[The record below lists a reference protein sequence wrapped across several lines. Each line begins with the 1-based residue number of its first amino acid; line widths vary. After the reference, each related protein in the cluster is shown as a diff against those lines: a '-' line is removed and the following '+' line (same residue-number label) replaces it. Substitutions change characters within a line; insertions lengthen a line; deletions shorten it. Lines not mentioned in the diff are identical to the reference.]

1 MANNRIFYACQA
13 VAIVPSG
20 VTPAAAHIAKGVQ
33 SVGINTNFSL
43 EQAFEL
49 GQVEIY
55 ENSEEI
61 AEVEVTIEKLIDG
74 RKGLYS
80 LAVGASPAAAGVVDA
95 SAVKSDVYLAIYDDT
110 ASSVASTAAKS
121 VVWCS
126 GMYVSSCSWTYP
138 VDGNATTSVTLVGN
152 DKYWNNGAVASSA
165 KATYIND
172 TGTGG
177 MWVNN
182 LATAIDGTDTPAS
195 GLQRRHAGVRVEI
208 DMQSPAAAVLSTN
221 LPLEVIRQA
230 PAASISSAEASKQSA
245 VDAHLQNISVSADFG
260 RENILELGRFG
271 PYYKYATFPFEITS
285 EFEVIATSG
294 DLINVSGDAQNLTDQ
309 VITIADN
316 AGTFLNLGSKNK
328 LTSVSYSGGDT
339 GGGNA
344 SITYS
349 YSTFNDL
356 KVVESATVDS

>member
-138 VDGNATTSVTLVGN
+138 VDGNATTSITLVGN
-152 DKYWNNGAVASSA
+152 DKYWNNANIADSA
-165 KATYIND
+165 KKAYIND

-195 GLQRRHAGVRVEI
+195 GLQRRYAGVRVQI
-208 DMQSPAAAVLSTN
+208 DPTSPAAADLSTN
-221 LPLEVIRQA
+221 LPAEVVRQA
-230 PAASISSAEASKQSA
+230 PAASIDQAGNKQDA

-294 DLINVSGDAQNLTDQ
+294 DLISVSGNAQNLTDQ

-316 AGTFLNLGSKNK
+316 AGTFLNLGTKNK

>member
-13 VAIVPSG
+13 VAIVPTG
-20 VTPAAAHIAKGVQ
+20 VTPGAAHIAKGVK

-95 SAVKSDVYLAIYDDT
+95 SAVKSDVYLAIYYDT

-138 VDGNATTSVTLVGN
+138 VDGNATTSITLVGN
-152 DKYWNNGAVASSA
+152 DKYWNNASVASSA
-165 KATYIND
+165 KKTYVND
-172 TGTGG
+172 TGSAG

-195 GLQRRHAGVRVEI
+195 GLQRRYAGVRVEI
-208 DMQSPAAAVLSTN
+208 DPVSPAAADLSTN
-221 LPLEVIRQA
+221 LPAEVVRQA
-230 PAASISSAEASKQSA
+230 PATSITGSAKTSA

-316 AGTFLNLGSKNK
+316 AGTFLNLGTKNK
-328 LTSVSYSGGDT
+328 LT
-339 GGGNA
+339 
-344 SITYS
+344 
-349 YSTFNDL
+349 
-356 KVVESATVDS
+356 

>member
-13 VAIVPSG
+13 VAIVPTG
-20 VTPAAAHIAKGVQ
+20 VTPGAAHIAKGVQ

-80 LAVGASPAAAGVVDA
+80 LAVGASSAAAGVVDA

-138 VDGNATTSVTLVGN
+138 VDGNATTSITLVGN
-152 DKYWNNGAVASSA
+152 DKYWNEANVASSA
-165 KATYIND
+165 KKTYIND
-172 TGTGG
+172 TGSGG

-195 GLQRRHAGVRVEI
+195 GLQRRYAGVRVEI
-208 DMQSPAAAVLSTN
+208 DPVSPAAAALSTN
-221 LPLEVIRQA
+221 LPAEVVRQA
-230 PAASISSAEASKQSA
+230 PAGKITGSTKTSA

-294 DLINVSGDAQNLTDQ
+294 DLISVSGDAQNLTDQ

-316 AGTFLNLGSKNK
+316 AGTFLNLGTKNK

>member
-74 RKGLYS
+74 QKGLYS
-80 LAVGASPAAAGVVDA
+80 LAVGSSPAAAGVVDA

-182 LATAIDGTDTPAS
+182 LAT
-195 GLQRRHAGVRVEI
+195 
-208 DMQSPAAAVLSTN
+208 VLSTN

-316 AGTFLNLGSKNK
+316 AGTFLNLGTKNK

-356 KVVESATVDS
+356 KVVESATV

>member
-20 VTPAAAHIAKGVQ
+20 VAPAAAHVAKGVQ

-74 RKGLYS
+74 QKGLYS

-138 VDGNATTSVTLVGN
+138 VDGNATTSITLVGN
-152 DKYWNNGAVASSA
+152 DKYWNNASVASSA
-165 KATYIND
+165 KEAYLND
-172 TGTGG
+172 DGTDG
-177 MWVNN
+177 MWANN

-195 GLQRRHAGVRVEI
+195 GLQRRYGGVRVEI
-208 DMQSPAAAVLSTN
+208 DPTSPAAANLSTN
-221 LPLEVIRQA
+221 LPAEVVRQA
-230 PAASISSAEASKQSA
+230 PAASISQAGNKQSA

-294 DLINVSGDAQNLTDQ
+294 DLINVSGDAQNLSDQ

-316 AGTFLNLGSKNK
+316 AGTFLNLGTKNK

-356 KVVESATVDS
+356 KVVESTTV